1 MGGAPMPVV
10 DPQRGFKGEKK
21 EKNDDVLSRRKPL
34 IQALAEPLGQLDC
47 LLITQQA
54 DHVAGSVV
62 NGGAVLAALEMMRDS
77 VAHLGREIAF
87 HVVGEF
93 FPDVAAVD
101 FYDLGW
107 RRHRSSD
114 HPMPKPGNGDK
125 GVRTT

>member
-1 MGGAPMPVV
+1 VGRRRAGAGGQVHKKE
-10 DPQRGFKGEKK
+10 FKGEKK

-34 IQALAEPLGQLDC
+34 IQALAEPLRQLDR

-54 DHVAGSVV
+54 DHVAGSIV
-62 NGGAVLAALEMMRDS
+62 NGGAVLAALEMVCNA
-77 VAHLGREIAF
+77 VAHLRREVTF

-101 FYDLGW
+101 FYDLTW

-114 HPMPKPGNGDK
+114 HPMPHLAKGDK
-125 GVRTT
+125 A